1 MGFCIARGFVF
12 CHRIGGFSSFSSDS
26 LVIFFISRNG
36 SPDDASA
43 RQSPIQDRHHEAY
56 KVLAV
61 LIPDSVQQLPAL
73 FKFRLQ
79 FMDLFA
85 KQIHGITISFIQL
98 YSMTCRLFCFIENHL
113 RKIRKARSP
122 HIPVMLSGIN
132 PSDFMNTLFPDNF
145 ILCQKP
151 GKEAVLESSL
161 YGDILRISS
170 VCMF

>member
-12 CHRIGGFSSFSSDS
+12 CHRIEGFSSFLSDS

-43 RQSPIQDRHHEAY
+43 RHLQYKAAINRHIHHDAY

-79 FMDLFA
+79 FMDL
-85 KQIHGITISFIQL
+85 L
-98 YSMTCRLFCFIENHL
+98 Y
-113 RKIRKARSP
+113 
-122 HIPVMLSGIN
+122 
-132 PSDFMNTLFPDNF
+132 
-145 ILCQKP
+145 
-151 GKEAVLESSL
+151 
-161 YGDILRISS
+161 
-170 VCMF
+170 